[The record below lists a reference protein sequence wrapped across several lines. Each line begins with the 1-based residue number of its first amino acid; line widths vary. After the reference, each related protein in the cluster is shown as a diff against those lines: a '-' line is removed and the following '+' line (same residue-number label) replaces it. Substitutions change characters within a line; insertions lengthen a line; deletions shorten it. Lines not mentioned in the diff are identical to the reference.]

1 MKLLVSRGAVANNE
15 TIFSCLGD
23 KFIGPQSVEIAR
35 YLLHN
40 GAKIDATVLPVVVHM
55 RSAQILEL
63 LLEYGPEISRDDLGL
78 VVEIGSTRIVEKL
91 VNDGA
96 NVNPNTKEATTP
108 LEIAA
113 LHYDPDMV
121 RLLLDFGAKVTEHT
135 LSNVFSKNV
144 QGMGRKGDMNNTV
157 KILLDR
163 SQVGIQRALPK
174 AIGNGS
180 VEAVKAMISK
190 GVKFGEPELELAARW
205 EHIEVVKL
213 LVMNGVKVDAALLAV
228 ARRTLC
234 GYQCSWSRKTLIYVK
249 RLSRKH

>member
-1 MKLLVSRGAVANNE
+1 
-15 TIFSCLGD
+15 
-23 KFIGPQSVEIAR
+23 
-35 YLLHN
+35 
-40 GAKIDATVLPVVVHM
+40 M

-213 LVMNGVKVDAALLAV
+213 LVMNGVKTDSLRIPMFLVEENPDIRKETFQKALRARETVKLDQDEFGQLLRQKIAELASLP
-228 ARRTLC
+228 TL
-234 GYQCSWSRKTLIYVK
+234 SEL
-249 RLSRKH
+249 